1 MRKGDFIMLIVAC
14 NKAHC
19 WPATGIIIGE
29 RSLPTL
35 NSAHSYDMFP
45 EHDPFALDIL
55 WNDGVV
61 TRGVD
66 GSWLERYYFVP

>member
-1 MRKGDFIMLIVAC
+1 MRKGDFIVLIFAYEKV
-14 NKAHC
+14 HS
-19 WPATGIIIGE
+19 WPDTGIIVGE

-35 NSAHSYDMFP
+35 NSVKSYDMFP
-45 EHDPFALDIL
+45 DHDPFSLDIL